1 MKLLFVCTGN
11 TCRSAMAEG
20 ILRKLVSEDGRGDI
34 VVRSAGIHAEEGLPA
49 NDTAIEVA
57 ASHDVDISWH
67 ITRSVS
73 DELIDWADWVITM
86 ISAQRDVLQKRYP
99 ERQASIILL
108 KDLGRLRPIAV
119 SLEIQDPFG
128 SDFRGYERTF
138 LEIAT
143 EIKRV
148 LPYFNG

>member
-1 MKLLFVCTGN
+1 
-11 TCRSAMAEG
+11 MAEG
-20 ILRKLVSEDGRGDI
+20 ILRSLVSEDGRGDI
-34 VVRSAGIHAEEGLPA
+34 IVRSAGIHAEEGLPA
-49 NDTAIEVA
+49 SDTAIEVA

-86 ISAQRDVLQKRYP
+86 TSAQREVLQKRYP
-99 ERQASIILL
+99 DSQASIILL

-143 EIKRV
+143 EIKRI
-148 LPYFNG
+148 LPYLDG